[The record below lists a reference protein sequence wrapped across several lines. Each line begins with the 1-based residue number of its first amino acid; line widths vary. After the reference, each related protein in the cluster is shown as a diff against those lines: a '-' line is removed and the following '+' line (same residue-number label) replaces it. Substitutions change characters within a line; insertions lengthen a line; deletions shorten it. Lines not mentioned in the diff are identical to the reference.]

1 MRFCRMGKL
10 GKDADRDAPTLIG
23 MGNLGNMLAENKA
36 RTIHPLFLPLL
47 LFIASSLCV
56 QRLCW
61 LLLRLA

>member
-1 MRFCRMGKL
+1 MGKL

-47 LFIASSLCV
+47 LFASNASSFCV